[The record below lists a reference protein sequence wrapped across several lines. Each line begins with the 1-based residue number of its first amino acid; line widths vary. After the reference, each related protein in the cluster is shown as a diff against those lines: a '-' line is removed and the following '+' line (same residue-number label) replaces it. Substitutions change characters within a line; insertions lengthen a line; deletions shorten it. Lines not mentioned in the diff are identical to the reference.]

1 VPVAVALVL
10 VLGLPAVPVLLA
22 LALVA
27 PLPPLAAELPAPP
40 TPPDDI
46 DAGLVAPMPAL
57 IVLPVVLPAAG
68 PPESLPQ
75 PTNDAASA
83 QVVINGTWKR
93 TCRHEVFI
101 IGSCDC

>member
-1 VPVAVALVL
+1 VTVAL

-57 IVLPVVLPAAG
+57 IVLPAAEPPA
-68 PPESLPQ
+68 SLPQ
-75 PTNDAASA
+75 PANDAASA
-83 QVVINGTWKR
+83 QAAIKGTWKER
-93 TCRHEVFI
+93 CRHEVFI
-101 IGSCDC
+101 ICSCDC